1 MPKFKVPVEVR
12 TVVEVAADSGS
23 EAEDIVNARAAE
35 FFPSPETRV
44 ETDTPSVKSA
54 YEVSVTF
61 YMDAFTH
68 EEVED
73 RVYEIVRKG
82 IGDKGAKGTGEV
94 GFDIESIKQG
104 GPCRG

>member
-1 MPKFKVPVEVR
+1 MPRFKVPVVIR

-35 FFPSPETRV
+35 FFPSPETRT

-54 YEVSVTF
+54 YEVSATF
-61 YMDAFTH
+61 YMDAFSP
-68 EEVED
+68 EEIED
-73 RVYEIVRKG
+73 RICEIVRKG
-82 IGDKGAKGTGEV
+82 TVHEIANGNGI
-94 GFDIESIKQG
+94 GFDIEAIKQG